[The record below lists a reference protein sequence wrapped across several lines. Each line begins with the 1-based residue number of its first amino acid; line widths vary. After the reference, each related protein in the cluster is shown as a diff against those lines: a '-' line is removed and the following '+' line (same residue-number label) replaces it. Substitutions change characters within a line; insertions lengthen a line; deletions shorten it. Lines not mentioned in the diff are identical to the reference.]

1 MSNSDSI
8 NTKLLKST
16 RKINS
21 LQDKVKQYENAIH
34 KLNDKAIK
42 EIRDMESGSLLLE
55 IDGKRNYNHI
65 KKQLEAANKRFK
77 SNEKKLAKTKKA
89 HKKLESQRR
98 KESERAKRM
107 ASKRMASKRMAS
119 KRMALKKDNTSSN
132 EGTELMPAVWN
143 GGKTRTRSNKKRRL
157 TRSKRR
163 LRRSKRRS
171 NRR

>member
-107 ASKRMASKRMAS
+107 ASKRMA
-119 KRMALKKDNTSSN
+119 LKKDNTSSN